1 MTCECS
7 EFFFKIFFKKIVN
20 FANFLNDFYR
30 MENNADFIKKNID
43 IVKVLS
49 DEIKIIKRGK
59 NFIARCPLHADNNPS
74 LVIYPDTQ
82 SWYCFGCGKGG
93 DVLNF
98 LMLYKKL
105 SFTECIDYISKK
117 FNLNISKKI
126 DKPQSPLYAFLNSCH
141 AKLFKSAPEKA
152 VLFLLK
158 KKITEQAAK
167 EFLIGYCDAEKSIFK
182 NRIIIPIFNE
192 SNILCGFAGRA
203 IDDHDHVKPKYINS
217 PNSATFQKNNLLF
230 NLNKAKEFIL
240 KNDSVILV
248 EGYFDAIVLYSYT
261 AIKNV
266 VGLMGT
272 NLAQQQIDLIKKY
285 TKNVYILF
293 DSDDAGKAATVR
305 ASLLLDK
312 NGLNVFVPTFNDGD
326 PDDFILKYG
335 SKSLEKILNYS
346 LPFAVWYVEFWLLK
360 NKAITDAQ
368 KINIAQSCFK
378 ILAELKNKMQNHFAI
393 KRLSELLNIDFEL
406 TLKDYKEYEYKLDNK
421 HS

>member
-1 MTCECS
+1 MTY
-7 EFFFKIFFKKIVN
+7 EFFKKFFNFFLKKIVN
-20 FANFLNDFYR
+20 FVIFLKSFKR
-30 MENNADFIKKNID
+30 MENDADFIKKNID

-59 NFIARCPLHADNNPS
+59 NFIARCPFHADNNPS

-98 LMLYKKL
+98 LMLYKKM
-105 SFTECIDYISKK
+105 SFKECLDYLSKK

-126 DKPQSPLYAFLNSCH
+126 EKPQSPLYAFLNSCH
-141 AKLFKSAPEKA
+141 EKLFKTAPEKSII
-152 VLFLLK
+152 FLLK

-167 EFLIGYCDAEKSIFK
+167 EFQLGYCDVEKSIFK

-192 SNILCGFAGRA
+192 SNVLCGFAGRA
-203 IDDHDHVKPKYINS
+203 IDDDVKPKYINS

-230 NLNKAKEFIL
+230 NLNKAKDYIL

-261 AIKNV
+261 SIKNV

-272 NLAQQQIDLIKKY
+272 NLSQQQIELIKKY

-312 NGLNVFVPTFNDGD
+312 NGLNVFVPAFSDGD

-346 LPFAVWYVEFWLLK
+346 LPFAVWCVEFWILK
-360 NKAITDAQ
+360 NKAITDSN
-368 KINIAQSCFK
+368 KIKIAQSCFK
-378 ILAELKNKMQNHFAI
+378 ILAGLKNKMQNHFAI
-393 KRLSELLNIDFEL
+393 KRLAELLNIDFEL
-406 TLKDYKEYEYKLDNK
+406 TLKDYKTYEHDINN
-421 HS
+421 